1 VQDMNPEAR
10 SLLQLAR
17 QAQTPTAEDKARV
30 RAAIGLTVAAAV
42 PTGAAIAVAKAGGV
56 AGLFAGFRVALP
68 AILVASVS
76 VGGGAYYWYTMSPR
90 ATRHVEVKS
99 APPAFERPVAL
110 PTTEVAPKLAP
121 EVSAPPPVSPSV
133 GEVRPAATAP
143 SQDPLL
149 AEVTLLRRAQHAWQ
163 SGKPQLAL
171 ELAQQHA
178 RAYPHSQLAVERD
191 AVRVFAFCALG
202 RTLEAR
208 TLASDVLARAPGSP
222 LRASIEESCAGGP
235 LK

>member
-10 SLLQLAR
+10 SLIQLAR
-17 QAQTPTAEDKARV
+17 QAQTPTGEDKARV
-30 RAAIGLTVAAAV
+30 RAAIGLSMAAAV
-42 PTGAAIAVAKAGGV
+42 PAGAAVAVAKAGGM
-56 AGLFAGFRVALP
+56 AGLFAGLRAALP

-90 ATRHVEVKS
+90 ATRPVEVS
-99 APPAFERPVAL
+99 STAPALVRPIAL
-110 PTTEVAPKLAP
+110 PATAAAPKLPP
-121 EVSAPPPVSPSV
+121 EVSATPAAPSV
-133 GEVRPAATAP
+133 GEVRPATAAT

-171 ELAQQHA
+171 QLAQQHA
-178 RAYPHSQLAVERD
+178 QAYPHSQLAVERD